1 MSWARREK
9 RRRKTNI
16 KLNENY
22 RKTTP
27 NSQVLHPVT
36 QEISPSQTTT
46 KPLLFGAL
54 PFWCFGVVYTACIWY
69 QDFITPAGTINPLHR
84 PLGSWEAPGTKAERL
99 QSLPLLPALGRV
111 AAGPWPP
118 LLTRW
123 EGISK
128 HRWKSLSREKAGC
141 WCSCDT
147 NTPQPWARLQ
157 PVKLSLFASS
167 ALQIF

>member
-147 NTPQPWARLQ
+147 NTPQPRARLQ

-167 ALQIF
+167 ALPIF